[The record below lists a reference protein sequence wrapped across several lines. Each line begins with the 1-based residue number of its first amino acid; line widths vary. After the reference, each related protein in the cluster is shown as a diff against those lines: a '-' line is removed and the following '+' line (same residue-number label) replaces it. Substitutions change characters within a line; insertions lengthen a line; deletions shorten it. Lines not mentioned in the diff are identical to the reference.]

1 MEPLPVD
8 RLVELAAVAD
18 CDALVEAAR
27 PSLKAAVESSWPE
40 DPGNWTDSLPWSRSD
55 EMTAEA
61 SSGTDAARS
70 PDAPSTI
77 AGAGELPAADMDAS
91 SGAEQVIGTNNQ
103 ERGVDEADLV
113 KTDGRRLVS
122 VVNGVLRVV
131 VLDGSPEI
139 DGTLDLSSRG
149 ATDLFLRGDSALVLG
164 TAYGN
169 DGYDRVY
176 DSPSIPGPTVDPT
189 AIEEGPTTTA
199 PSTTEPTTTI
209 TEPTTTTT
217 EPTTTSTTT
226 VPVPP
231 PFTTST
237 TLTLVSLA
245 DPSEPVVTA
254 SAEVEGE
261 LVTARDSAGRARVVV
276 RSDSSAMDE
285 LWSATSRDSAIRSV
299 EQVSSDDLLP
309 RISSEG
315 QLATIGGC
323 SDVMVASSPA
333 IASDDWSPSPQLS
346 TVTVLTVGDQLSDL
360 APVSFQGTADTV
372 YASSDALY
380 IASQSWDEA
389 GSRTNIHRLDLTG
402 DGPATYS
409 GSGRV
414 SGTLVDQFALSD
426 RDAMLR
432 VVTTTQEITTR
443 PMREVDASA
452 DIAIAP
458 MSEARLTVLDTEGT
472 LDEVASLGDMGIGE
486 QVQSVRFL
494 DDIAYL
500 VTFRQVDP
508 LYAVDLSDPRAP
520 RLLGELKIPGF
531 SEYLHPVGDGLLL
544 GVGRQVDP
552 SSGMDQGLKI
562 SLFDMADPTRPAELD
577 QIVLPGASS
586 EVSNDHRAFLWD
598 PNRRQAVIPTELSGC
613 DDFGRCASTPGGAAL
628 VVEAGRDGLSEN
640 GRIVHDTGDGW
651 SLQPT
656 RSVVVDDD
664 LWTVSIAALGRT
676 DADSP
681 TGVQLLP
688 F

>member
-1 MEPLPVD
+1 
-8 RLVELAAVAD
+8 
-18 CDALVEAAR
+18 
-27 PSLKAAVESSWPE
+27 
-40 DPGNWTDSLPWSRSD
+40 
-55 EMTAEA
+55 
-61 SSGTDAARS
+61 
-70 PDAPSTI
+70 
-77 AGAGELPAADMDAS
+77 
-91 SGAEQVIGTNNQ
+91 
-103 ERGVDEADLV
+103 
-113 KTDGRRLVS
+113 
-122 VVNGVLRVV
+122 
-131 VLDGSPEI
+131 
-139 DGTLDLSSRG
+139 
-149 ATDLFLRGDSALVLG
+149 
-164 TAYGN
+164 
-169 DGYDRVY
+169 
-176 DSPSIPGPTVDPT
+176 
-189 AIEEGPTTTA
+189 
-199 PSTTEPTTTI
+199 
-209 TEPTTTTT
+209 
-217 EPTTTSTTT
+217 
-226 VPVPP
+226 
-231 PFTTST
+231 
-237 TLTLVSLA
+237 
-245 DPSEPVVTA
+245 
-254 SAEVEGE
+254 
-261 LVTARDSAGRARVVV
+261 
-276 RSDSSAMDE
+276 
-285 LWSATSRDSAIRSV
+285 
-299 EQVSSDDLLP
+299 
-309 RISSEG
+309 
-315 QLATIGGC
+315 
-323 SDVMVASSPA
+323 
-333 IASDDWSPSPQLS
+333 
-346 TVTVLTVGDQLSDL
+346 
-360 APVSFQGTADTV
+360 
-372 YASSDALY
+372 
-380 IASQSWDEA
+380 
-389 GSRTNIHRLDLTG
+389 
-402 DGPATYS
+402 
-409 GSGRV
+409 
-414 SGTLVDQFALSD
+414 
-426 RDAMLR
+426 
-432 VVTTTQEITTR
+432 
-443 PMREVDASA
+443 
-452 DIAIAP
+452 